1 MLVCG
6 NAINLMSHLFG
17 YNDLWRCNDWKWQV
31 IQREDGRF
39 SGKSG
44 ERVGV
49 EERKIEH
56 FRKRVGKAS
65 LYIHKW

>member
-1 MLVCG
+1 MQLIWCHIYLDTMIYG
-6 NAINLMSHLFG
+6 
-17 YNDLWRCNDWKWQV
+17 DDWNDWKWQV
-31 IQREDGRF
+31 TQHEDGRF

-56 FRKRVGKAS
+56 LRKRVGKAS